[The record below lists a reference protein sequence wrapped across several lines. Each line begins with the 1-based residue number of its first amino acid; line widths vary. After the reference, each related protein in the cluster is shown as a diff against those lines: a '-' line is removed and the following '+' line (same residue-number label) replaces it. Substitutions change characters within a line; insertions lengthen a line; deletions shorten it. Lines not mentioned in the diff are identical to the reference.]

1 MKPAVVVQV
10 MPEIIVKNQFVK
22 NHVKMAADV
31 LVQIDALVSTDTQ
44 ADIAKSTTGD
54 NFLILGKTRVHFK
67 LSRLCFI

>member
-31 LVQIDALVSTDTQ
+31 LVQIDVLVSTDTQ

-54 NFLILGKTRVHFK
+54 NFLILGKN
-67 LSRLCFI
+67 

>member
-54 NFLILGKTRVHFK
+54 NFLILGKN
-67 LSRLCFI
+67 

>member
-31 LVQIDALVSTDTQ
+31 LVQIDALVSMDTQ

-54 NFLILGKTRVHFK
+54 NFLILGKN
-67 LSRLCFI
+67 